1 MFSNLWFSWIAS
13 VNWTGTQHMTWN
25 HRSSS
30 RRARS
35 WRISL
40 RSLKNPR
47 KFQNPLKEV
56 QIDQLPSVTRRHV
69 LRSTS
74 TILKIEKNRIRT
86 YLNESHKDVDV
97 LSLLSLYPKEHRKGR
112 WKRVS
117 YIKQYDRCEKQT
129 NIRKCGTST
138 SLCMRD
144 CHAKHHREGVSKRKI
159 LPNNPFLSVLK

>member
-74 TILKIEKNRIRT
+74 TILKIEKSRIRT

-97 LSLLSLYPKEHRKGR
+97 LSLLSF
-112 WKRVS
+112 
-117 YIKQYDRCEKQT
+117 I
-129 NIRKCGTST
+129 
-138 SLCMRD
+138 
-144 CHAKHHREGVSKRKI
+144 SKRTQER
-159 LPNNPFLSVLK
+159 PLKTCQLYKTVRPLWKANKHKKMWH